1 VFRLETEKPL
11 ENQFQFHKSD
21 GMINTIKKFGHTD
34 NDDVDD
40 MYTVCLKSKCTDFPM
55 DELEM

>member
-1 VFRLETEKPL
+1 MIRTMVNVFRLKTEKPL

-34 NDDVDD
+34 YDDVDD
-40 MYTVCLKSKCTDFPM
+40 M
-55 DELEM
+55 